1 MATDDGDNMKLG
13 GVNIG
18 KDSHVLTLIRVC
30 EAAREI
36 TDKALSHDDANV
48 SLCEP
53 LPMTEE
59 RRTIHYVYDDA
70 IYYKITTHT
79 VPGYAFAFDRDN
91 RISAYRQA
99 GGPDDAWDYLGEAD
113 RWTSRSVPM
122 LVYEGLDKLVLVC
135 MSKYTD
141 DSVEPSDSDAA
152 STSDEAYPDPFI
164 SPDGSLAIMTG
175 SLRATAFPL
184 DGSQEVVYPASGT
197 PATKYAVSAA
207 KSDEGDLRLVVYHR
221 SYRQRTAWDETLF
234 NRLLH
239 RDIPEK
245 KLLKQSQ
252 RATSA
257 SLPEGLSVA
266 EIKSSASFIPVP
278 ITADGEIA
286 QMVETLDE
294 HLSVEAD

>member
-1 MATDDGDNMKLG
+1 MATDGGDMMKLG
-13 GVNIG
+13 SVNID

-36 TDKALSHDDANV
+36 TDKALSHGDESV

-53 LPMTEE
+53 LPMCEE
-59 RRTIHYVYDDA
+59 RKTIHYLHDGA
-70 IYYKITTHT
+70 IYYKIITHT

-91 RISAYRQA
+91 RISAYRQV

-113 RWTSRSVPM
+113 KWTSRSVPL

-141 DSVEPSDSDAA
+141 DSLETSDSETA

-184 DGSQEVVYPASGT
+184 DGSHEVVYPASGT
-197 PATKYAVSAA
+197 PATRYAVSAA

-221 SYRQRTAWDETLF
+221 SYRQRTTWDETLF

-239 RDIPEK
+239 RNIPEK

-266 EIKSSASFIPVP
+266 EIKASAAFTPVP
-278 ITADGEIA
+278 ITADGDMA
-286 QMVETLDE
+286 QMVQTLDE
-294 HLSVEAD
+294 HLSVETD